1 MHLAGVHVRL
11 ALGDRGMR
19 RMRGGAFAGLPRGVR
34 GIAAGRS
41 QEPQGVCWMAAAV
54 GRSQDWRPR
63 GVRRIGSRGPRWGS
77 GLGHRALELRSVKVS

>member
-19 RMRGGAFAGLPRGVR
+19 RMRGGVFAGLPRGVR

-41 QEPQGVCWMAAAV
+41 QEPQGVCWMAAAA
-54 GRSQDWRPR
+54 GRSQDWQPR
-63 GVRRIGSRGPRWGS
+63 AAM
-77 GLGHRALELRSVKVS
+77 GLGARASRP